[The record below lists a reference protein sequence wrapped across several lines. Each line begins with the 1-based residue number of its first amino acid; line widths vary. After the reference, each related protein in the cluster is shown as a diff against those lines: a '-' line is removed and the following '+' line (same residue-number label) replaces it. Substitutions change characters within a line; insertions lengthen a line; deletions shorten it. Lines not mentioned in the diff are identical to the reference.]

1 MTTNNRRHRRPAPT
15 LTPTAPALATRAPR
29 ALLALLSLAVAGCA
43 HIPQDSAPLPQ
54 RDVAGASLAADIRLA
69 HDGWPAAR
77 WWTGY
82 GDPQLDALMAQAL
95 ASAPSLEVAA
105 AHIGSAHAA
114 LDTSSAALGVELD
127 GHADVNRQRYSGTG
141 LFPAPI
147 GGSYFTE
154 ENVRLE
160 ARYHFDW
167 WGKNRAQIAAAV
179 GDLNA
184 QRASYAQA
192 EQALAAAIAQTYFRL
207 QGTWARLD
215 NTNGQIAIQT
225 ALVQDQAKRMAH
237 GLATSDSAH
246 AAEAELA
253 QLRKQQAQ
261 LQADAGAAR
270 EALRALLGADASALT
285 GLKPRALTATP
296 HALPAQLGMELLA
309 RRPDLQAARWQVQ
322 AALSQT
328 EAVQAAFYPDINLS
342 AAIGL
347 DSISYQH
354 LLQSASRTLYL
365 APTLNLPLF
374 DSKRLN
380 AQLASA
386 RSQRDEKIA
395 AYNQAVVQAVREVA
409 QDSLAL
415 QGMEQQLARQ
425 QEATQAANAQL
436 RSVQARA
443 AHGLADRR
451 SELSAQLALLRQQDS
466 ALALTHAQ
474 VQAEVALTQ
483 ALGGGY
489 RNEAAS
495 AAANEGTN
503 AAVNAAATTH

>member
-1 MTTNNRRHRRPAPT
+1 MEKQTRPMTTHDRF
-15 LTPTAPALATRAPR
+15 PTAPAQQT
-29 ALLALLSLAVAGCA
+29 ALLALLALTLAGCA
-43 HIPQDSAPLPQ
+43 HIPPDSAAPTQ

-69 HDGWPAAR
+69 HEGWPAAR

-82 GDPQLDALMAQAL
+82 HDSQLDALMTQAL
-95 ASAPSLEVAA
+95 ASAPSLAVAA

-114 LDTSSAALGVELD
+114 LDSSSAALGVELG

-154 ENVRLE
+154 ENLRLE

-167 WGKNRAQIAAAV
+167 WGRNRAQIAAAV
-179 GDLNA
+179 GELNA
-184 QRASYAQA
+184 ERASYAQA
-192 EQALAAAIAQTYFRL
+192 EQALAAAVAQTYFRL
-207 QGTWARLD
+207 QGAWARLD
-215 NTNGQIAIQT
+215 NVNRQIAVQT
-225 ALVQDQAKRMAH
+225 ALVQDQAKRMAR

-246 AAEAELA
+246 AASADLA
-253 QLRKQQAQ
+253 QLRQQQAR

-270 EALRALLGADASALT
+270 EALRALLGADASALAS
-285 GLKPRALTATP
+285 LQPRALTATP
-296 HALPAQLGMELLA
+296 HALPAHLGMELLA

-328 EAVQAAFYPDINLS
+328 EAAQAAFYPDVNLS
-342 AAIGL
+342 AAVGL

-354 LLQSASRTLYL
+354 LLQAASRTLYL

-374 DSKRLN
+374 DSARLN
-380 AQLASA
+380 AQLAGA

-395 AYNQAVVQAVREVA
+395 AYNQAVVQAVRDVA

-415 QGMEQQLARQ
+415 QGVEQQLARQ
-425 QEATQAANAQL
+425 AEATAAAGAQL
-436 RSVQARA
+436 RTAQARA

-451 SELSAQLALLRQQDS
+451 SELTAQLALLRQQDG
-466 ALALTHAQ
+466 ALALTYAQ
-474 VQAEVALTQ
+474 AQAEVALTQ

-489 RNEAAS
+489 RND
-495 AAANEGTN
+495 
-503 AAVNAAATTH
+503 AVATTH

>member
-1 MTTNNRRHRRPAPT
+1 
-15 LTPTAPALATRAPR
+15 
-29 ALLALLSLAVAGCA
+29 
-43 HIPQDSAPLPQ
+43 
-54 RDVAGASLAADIRLA
+54 
-69 HDGWPAAR
+69 
-77 WWTGY
+77 
-82 GDPQLDALMAQAL
+82 
-95 ASAPSLEVAA
+95 VAA

-114 LDTSSAALGVELD
+114 LDSSSAALGVELD

-147 GGSYFTE
+147 GGHYFTE

-167 WGKNRAQIAAAV
+167 WGRNRAEIAAAV
-179 GDLNA
+179 GELNA

-192 EQALAAAIAQTYFRL
+192 EQALAAAVAQAYFRL
-207 QGTWARLD
+207 QGAWARLD
-215 NTNGQIAIQT
+215 NINEQIDVQT
-225 ALVQDQAKRMAH
+225 ALVQDQARRMAR
-237 GLATSDSAH
+237 GLAASDGAH
-246 AAEAELA
+246 AAAADLA

-261 LQADAGAAR
+261 WQADAGAAR
-270 EALRALLGADASALT
+270 EALRALLGGDASALA

-296 HALPAQLGMELLA
+296 HALPAHLGMELLA

-328 EAVQAAFYPDINLS
+328 EAAQAAFYPDINLS

-347 DSISYQH
+347 NSISYQH
-354 LLQSASRTLYL
+354 LLQAASRTLYL
-365 APTLNLPLF
+365 APTLSLPLF

-380 AQLASA
+380 AQLAGA

-395 AYNQAVVQAVREVA
+395 AYNQAVVQAVRDVA
-409 QDSLAL
+409 TDSLAL

-425 QEATQAANAQL
+425 AEATAAANAQL
-436 RSVQARA
+436 RDARARA

-451 SELSAQLALLRQQDS
+451 SALTAQLAVLRQQDS

-489 RNEAAS
+489 RERAAP
-495 AAANEGTN
+495 TN
-503 AAVNAAATTH
+503 P